1 MAENIVTRFKHAWN
15 AFRFNKDPTNRL
27 RFENAGSSSSYR
39 PDRVRFTRGNERTIV
54 TSIYNRIAMDVAAV
68 DICHAQLDKDGRYKD
83 TVDSGLNKCL
93 TLEANIDQTASAF
106 IQDVV
111 MSMFDEGSVAI
122 IPVDTTTNPIDGSY
136 DIHSMRTGRVV
147 EWRPR
152 TVVVNVYNDQTGEKE
167 DITLPKDVVAIIENP
182 FYSIMNER
190 NSVLQRLIRKLALLD
205 VIDDQSG
212 SGKLDIIIQLPYT
225 IKNETK
231 RQQANNRRKDIEDQL
246 SGSKYGIAYA
256 DSAEKI
262 TQLNRPVEN
271 NLMKQIEYL
280 TSMLYSQLGMD
291 QTILNGTAD
300 ESTMANYFARIVK
313 PIVKA
318 IVGEMKRKFLTKTA
332 RTQLKS
338 IEFFRDPFEL
348 VTPEKMAEMADKYTR
363 NEILSKNEVRQ
374 KGLGL
379 KPSND
384 PKADE
389 LINSNITQ
397 PADKLQG
404 KVGVA
409 KNNQLKDV
417 IERVVKKNEKK
428 ESKNQNEE
436 I

>member
-1 MAENIVTRFKHAWN
+1 MAENIVTRFKYAWN
-15 AFRFNKDPTNRL
+15 AFRFNKDPTNKL
-27 RFENAGSSSSYR
+27 RFDYTGSSSSYR
-39 PDRVRFTRGNERTIV
+39 PDRVRFSRGNERTIITAV
-54 TSIYNRIAMDVAAV
+54 YNRIAMDVAAV
-68 DICHAQLDKDGRYKD
+68 DLCHAQLDKEGRYKD
-83 TVDSGLNKCL
+83 TVDSGLNECL
-93 TLEANIDQTASAF
+93 TLSTNIDQTALAF
-106 IQDVV
+106 KQDIV
-111 MSMFDEGSVAI
+111 MSMFDEGSIAI
-122 IPVDTTTNPIDGSY
+122 VPVDTNRDPTDGSF
-136 DIHSMRTGRVV
+136 DVESMRTGKIL
-147 EWRPR
+147 EWKPR
-152 TVVVNVYNDQTGEKE
+152 HVVVRVYNDQTGEKE
-167 DITLPKDVVAIIENP
+167 DITLPKEMVGIIENP
-182 FYSIMNER
+182 FYAVMNER

-225 IKNETK
+225 IKNEMK

-256 DSAEKI
+256 DAAEKI

-280 TSMLYSQLGMD
+280 TSMLYSQLGIT
-291 QTILNGTAD
+291 QAILDGTAD
-300 ESTMANYFARIVK
+300 EATMANYFARIIK

-318 IVGEMKRKFLTKTA
+318 IVDEMKRKFLTKTA
-332 RTQLKS
+332 RTQGKS
-338 IEFFRDPFEL
+338 IVFFRDPFEL

-374 KGLGL
+374 RGLGL
-379 KPSND
+379 KPSTD

-404 KVGVA
+404 KTKTPANVD
-409 KNNQLKDV
+409 LKS
-417 IERVVKKNEKK
+417 VVESVLKKNEKK

-436 I
+436 V